1 MRKWGKG
8 QIERVGDRI
17 LAEVDSDEILELV
30 EIQSGFPGVVRGIRV
45 EEPTLDV
52 VYDKLVLEVGV
63 A

>member
-8 QIERVGDRI
+8 RIERVGDRI
-17 LAEVDSDEILELV
+17 LAEVAANETLELV

-52 VYDKLVLEVGV
+52 VYDKLLG
-63 A
+63 AA